1 MEITSRG
8 VTMKRTN
15 LVIVMA
21 VLFTLCGMAGCAG
34 RAIKEK
40 QAAARLDI
48 GTEYLRSSRYTLA
61 LNELLKAK
69 ELDPGNPEIRYYLG
83 MSYDKKGGVK
93 KAIAEFEKAVKLN
106 HDYSEAHNYL
116 GVIYLRMEHWDKAIE
131 EFNKALLNICY
142 PTPAT
147 ALYNLG
153 RAYHGKGDCR
163 SALNKYAEAKIR
175 EPNTVYLPLIEMYTG
190 IIHFNWGEINKAAKH
205 FERSILL
212 FPPHVEPHFWL
223 GKCYVKQKNMQGAME
238 EFRTVIEM
246 APLSELG
253 EKARKS
259 LEAIE
264 GDI

>member
-1 MEITSRG
+1 
-8 VTMKRTN
+8 MKKTN

-21 VLFTLCGMAGCAG
+21 ILFTLCGMTGCAG

-40 QAAARLDI
+40 QATACLDI
-48 GTEYLRSSRYTLA
+48 GTEYLRSSRYSLA
-61 LNELLKAK
+61 LNELIKAK

-83 MSYDKKGGVK
+83 MSYDKKGTVK
-93 KAIAEFEKAVKLN
+93 KAIAEFEEAVKLN
-106 HDYSEAHNYL
+106 PDYSEAHNYL
-116 GVIYLRMEHWDKAIE
+116 GAIYLKMRHWDKAIE
-131 EFNKALLNICY
+131 EFNKALSNVHY
-142 PTPAT
+142 PTPAI

-153 RAYHGKGDCR
+153 RAYHKKGDCR
-163 SALNKYAEAKIR
+163 SALNKYAEAKIS

-190 IIHFNWGEINKAAKH
+190 VIYFNWGEIDKATRH
-205 FERSILL
+205 FERSIRL
-212 FPPHVEPHFWL
+212 FPSHVEPHFRL
-223 GKCYVKQKNMQGAME
+223 GKCYVEQKNMQGAME

-264 GDI
+264 GDRYR